1 MRAPRL
7 SALIGGPVATEAP
20 ALRPVAV
27 RAMPE
32 VRRIEA
38 VAEPVAAP
46 TAAGV
51 AGVAPVAAK
60 PVPVGPKAG
69 RAEPASAAAQDPRAM
84 PPDEAKPG
92 PKPETAR
99 PFAPEAKGVP
109 GLPRPVAPLPVA
121 PPIAVVRVEG
131 PGRGVQRPIESDRSP
146 APPEPPIRR
155 AVPIELPRVA
165 ADPVPPVKPRRVAP
179 PLLPRDPDR
188 LAASAARLGLLPP
201 NPALPSVPAAL
212 PDATVKP
219 VSPVAPQMRP
229 ETKPPVTGLAKPE
242 ADSEPVRRPVVV
254 PSPAAARMAA
264 AKPVPKACTSRPT
277 ATSDKRPTA
286 VERV

>member
-1 MRAPRL
+1 
-7 SALIGGPVATEAP
+7 
-20 ALRPVAV
+20 
-27 RAMPE
+27 
-32 VRRIEA
+32 
-38 VAEPVAAP
+38 
-46 TAAGV
+46 
-51 AGVAPVAAK
+51 
-60 PVPVGPKAG
+60 
-69 RAEPASAAAQDPRAM
+69 M

-264 AKPVPKACTSRPT
+264 AKPVPKALPAAPAATDALRPAERQGEPLPST
-277 ATSDKRPTA
+277 PPRAEPRVRVEIGRVTLVAPEAKGPGGALAGRKSVLAPVARRAGRGHSIPRPGGQ
-286 VERV
+286 